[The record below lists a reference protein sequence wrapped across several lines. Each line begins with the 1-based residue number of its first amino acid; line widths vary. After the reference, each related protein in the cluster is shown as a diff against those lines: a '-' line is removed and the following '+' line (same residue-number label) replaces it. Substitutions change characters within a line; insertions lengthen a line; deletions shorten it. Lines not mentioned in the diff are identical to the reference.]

1 MKALLRRIVAGL
13 AALVS
18 KRQDEEELDQEL
30 HEYLHAAIEA
40 KVAAGMSRTDAT
52 RAARAEMGSMEA
64 VKDHVRDAGWE
75 TALES
80 VANDARHALNV
91 LRRHPGFALVTIA
104 TLALGIGANAAV
116 FSVAHAVWLQPLPY
130 PEPHRLLAVVSSQKG
145 GPTAAEP
152 ISYPTFRDWQSQSR
166 SMDAMAA
173 YVVAGSTM
181 TGLGDAEAPVTSG
194 VTPHL
199 FSLLGAAPMLGRTLL
214 PDDARSASGRVVV
227 LSELFW
233 RERFG
238 GRTDIVGQTVTLDGA
253 GYTVVGVMAAS
264 FRFPHIAP
272 APQIWMPLHQFQPFQ
287 PLLEVR
293 MAPFLKVIGRLRTGF
308 GRADAQAE
316 METIAGRL
324 REAHPSTL
332 REQVVRV
339 EGLQEHVL
347 GDTRSSLVL
356 LLSAVGVLLLMACT
370 NVASLQLARTISR
383 TRELAVRSALGAA
396 RSRLV
401 RQFLVENLVLALA
414 GGAVGLL
421 VAHGALLLLKVP
433 IGDELPQIRQI
444 GIDRWVLGFTFVLS
458 CAAAVVF
465 GVLPVLESNGLTSS
479 AHTISA
485 GRGSTADRRHA
496 RSQNALVVLQVALA
510 LVMLVSAGL
519 LVRSLANLHGANTGF
534 NQEHLLTATINL
546 PQSDYPTPE
555 RWLAFNSALL
565 DHVRAL
571 PGIDAAALGVSA
583 PFLGAPITMPFD
595 VDGRPAA
602 DAALPMTDVA
612 FASDGF
618 FKAMQVSI
626 VRGREFVATDRRE
639 SLRVAVVNEA
649 FAKRFF
655 GDQNFIG
662 QRIHVGPPKG
672 VWVEIVGL
680 VGDTAQA
687 SLLTPP
693 PAMLYMPYAQRPFWI
708 TSFVVRTSREPRA
721 VAPELR
727 QAVAAIGPGVPVLAI
742 EPMSVLLQRS
752 FAASSHRTLVLVL
765 FGALAAV
772 LAAIG
777 IHGLVAY
784 AVAMKTNEIGIR
796 LALGAEPSRVRRAV
810 LGQGVRL
817 TGIGIALGL
826 AMSFGVTQLLETLL
840 YGVSSTD
847 PLTFAGVIFLLL
859 AVTAVACYLPA
870 RRATQVDPLAALR
883 AE

>member
-1 MKALLRRIVAGL
+1 MKTALRRIISGL

-18 KRQDEEELDQEL
+18 KRRDEEELDREL
-30 HEYLHAAIEA
+30 DEYLNAAIEA
-40 KVAAGMSRTDAT
+40 KVAAGMSLPDAV
-52 RAARAEMGSMEA
+52 RAARVEMGSMGA
-64 VKDHVRDAGWE
+64 VKDHVRDVGWE
-75 TALES
+75 AVLES
-80 VANDARHALNV
+80 VVSDARHACRM
-91 LRRHPGFALVTIA
+91 LRRNPGFALVTIA

-116 FSVAHAVWLQPLPY
+116 FSVAHAIWLQPLPY
-130 PEPHRLLAVVSSQKG
+130 PEPHRLLAVIPSQKG
-145 GPTAAEP
+145 GPASDEP

-173 YVVAGSTM
+173 YVVAGSTL

-194 VTPHL
+194 VTPNL
-199 FSLLGAAPMLGRTLL
+199 FSLLGAAPMLGRTLV
-214 PDDARSASGRVVV
+214 PDDAQSAGGRVVV

-238 GRTDIVGQTVTLDGA
+238 GRTDVVGHTLILDGA
-253 GYTVVGVMAAS
+253 GYTVVGVMPAS
-264 FRFPHIAP
+264 FRFPHITP

-293 MAPFLKVIGRLRTGF
+293 MAPFLKVIGRLRSGF
-308 GRADAQAE
+308 SSADAQAE
-316 METIAGRL
+316 METVAKRL
-324 REAHPSTL
+324 REQHPAAL
-332 REQVVRV
+332 REQVVRI
-339 EGLQEHVL
+339 EGLQAHIL

-370 NVASLQLARTISR
+370 NVASLQLARTIGR

-401 RQFLVENLVLALA
+401 RQFLVENLMLALA

-421 VAHGALLLLKVP
+421 VAHAALRALSVP

-444 GIDRWVLGFTFVLS
+444 GIDRWVLGLTFVLS

-465 GVLPVLESNGLTSS
+465 GLLPVFESNGLTSS
-479 AHTISA
+479 AHAIGS

-496 RSQNALVVLQVALA
+496 RSQNGLVALQVALA

-519 LVRSLANLHGANTGF
+519 LVRSLANLHGAGTGF
-534 NQEHLLTATINL
+534 NKANLLTATISL

-565 DHVRAL
+565 ERVRAL
-571 PGIDAAALGVSA
+571 PGIDAAAFGVSV
-583 PFLGAPITMPFD
+583 PFLGAPVAMPF
-595 VDGRPAA
+595 VIDGRPAG
-602 DAALPMTDVA
+602 DASPPMTDVA

-618 FKAMQVSI
+618 FKAMQVS
-626 VRGREFVATDRRE
+626 VMRGREFVATDRRE

-655 GDQNFIG
+655 GDQNVLG

-693 PAMLYMPYAQRPFWI
+693 PTLLYMPYAQRPFWI
-708 TSFVVRTSREPRA
+708 TSVVVRTARELGT

-727 QAVAAIGPGVPVLAI
+727 RAVAATGPGVPVLAI
-742 EPMSVLLQRS
+742 EPMSALLERS
-752 FAASSHRTLVLVL
+752 FAASSHRTLILVL
-765 FGALAAV
+765 FGALAAL
-772 LAAIG
+772 LAAVG

-784 AVAMKTNEIGIR
+784 AVATRTNEIGIR
-796 LALGAEPSRVRRAV
+796 LALGAEPSRVRLAV
-810 LGQGVRL
+810 LGQGLRL
-817 TGIGIALGL
+817 AGIGVGLGL
-826 AMSFGVTQLLETLL
+826 AMSFGVTRLLETLL

-847 PLTFAGVIFLLL
+847 PLTFAGVIFLLIV
-859 AVTAVACYLPA
+859 VTVIACYLPA

-883 AE
+883 TE